1 MNINIKTK
9 TWEDM
14 RSSARRIFPV
24 VGAVVAGALSLTQIQ
39 ASVHA
44 EEATW
49 GPTRPTYTWKNPAD
63 HVTFNSM
70 TDNPEIGNESNFV
83 RVRKA
88 GTHDPFVDNVTV
100 EAGAEYEVSVYYH
113 NNASAKLNEGDRRG
127 IAENVRL
134 YMNKITDRLNPGE
147 AALIKG
153 TITSSNATPKAVW
166 DTAYLNSKETVSL
179 RYVPNS
185 AKLTN
190 SGSLNGTILNDDALF
205 GKDGGTF
212 LGYSKGYWGMI
223 PGCNEFAGHVNFRI
237 KVDKAGFTGEKMASK
252 ENMNDYRTEITVAP
266 GETIDFKL
274 RYKNTGTTIQ
284 RGVSAYDLLGTGM
297 TAIPGTTFLK
307 TPRSAGFEKENLF
320 KNGFNIGDYNAS
332 EEAFITYKVKFSE
345 DEKIFPCGDTV
356 TYNNSAIAVLD
367 TTIHSKV
374 KVTVHRD
381 CADKPKTPNTPKELP
396 HTGASETVLAVVVTA
411 MIGIGTAYYIASTK
425 QLKALEKQHEDKE

>member
-24 VGAVVAGALSLTQIQ
+24 IGAVVAGAFSLGQIQ
-39 ASVHA
+39 APVHA

-70 TDNPEIGNESNFV
+70 TDNPEIGDEANFV

-88 GTHDPFVDNVTV
+88 GTRDPFVDNVTV

-212 LGYSKGYWGMI
+212 LG
-223 PGCNEFAGHVNFRI
+223 
-237 KVDKAGFTGEKMASK
+237 
-252 ENMNDYRTEITVAP
+252 
-266 GETIDFKL
+266 
-274 RYKNTGTTIQ
+274 
-284 RGVSAYDLLGTGM
+284 
-297 TAIPGTTFLK
+297 
-307 TPRSAGFEKENLF
+307 
-320 KNGFNIGDYNAS
+320 
-332 EEAFITYKVKFSE
+332 
-345 DEKIFPCGDTV
+345 
-356 TYNNSAIAVLD
+356 
-367 TTIHSKV
+367 
-374 KVTVHRD
+374 
-381 CADKPKTPNTPKELP
+381 
-396 HTGASETVLAVVVTA
+396 
-411 MIGIGTAYYIASTK
+411 
-425 QLKALEKQHEDKE
+425 

>member
-14 RSSARRIFPV
+14 RNTARHIFPV

-70 TDNPEIGNESNFV
+70 TDNPEIGDEANFV

-88 GTHDPFVDNVTV
+88 GTRDPFVDNVTV

-237 KVDKAGFTGEKMASK
+237 KVDKAGLTGEKTDSK
-252 ENMNDYRTEITVAP
+252 
-266 GETIDFKL
+266 
-274 RYKNTGTTIQ
+274 
-284 RGVSAYDLLGTGM
+284 
-297 TAIPGTTFLK
+297 
-307 TPRSAGFEKENLF
+307 
-320 KNGFNIGDYNAS
+320 
-332 EEAFITYKVKFSE
+332 
-345 DEKIFPCGDTV
+345 
-356 TYNNSAIAVLD
+356 
-367 TTIHSKV
+367 
-374 KVTVHRD
+374 
-381 CADKPKTPNTPKELP
+381 
-396 HTGASETVLAVVVTA
+396 
-411 MIGIGTAYYIASTK
+411 
-425 QLKALEKQHEDKE
+425 